1 MSTENMKKICKYK
14 KELEE
19 TLTELETERKN
30 IIEKI
35 INGEMLSSEEMQRNQ
50 ELAKLIKEVKDD
62 LELFQPLDLYEE
74 MSKDLTQISK
84 SKPLKAE
91 KDALIQKLLA
101 NFAKINEVAKKELQ
115 IKANLTAEEVKDID
129 TLQANV
135 EKDLQELN
143 NDLKV
148 FQKRNLDTLEIEKEI
163 KEKQQLLGLIQNCK
177 NELLDLSKIE
187 EDLKKLAKSNT
198 SKDDKTVILITYNTI
213 INQYKDAC
221 IKVIEDTFDFEE
233 KTDIQKGEI
242 SDKDKI
248 EPEVGTNDKDKVE
261 VSDATPTKGNTDVV
275 DADFEEVEE
284 DMNNEEKKSLKERTK
299 ETLAKAGETL
309 KRNGKKIAKVG
320 VAAALCVG
328 IILVAKSCSKDIENN
343 KNNDEDI
350 NNKTSIEQTYEDADR
365 NTINALTNKGYNEYA
380 AILMAK
386 NFDKDTIEALTTI
399 PYIEAVENY
408 ATVSEFNV
416 DYLNDYENART
427 IYEIPANKAV
437 DYVNRS
443 IKIIETN
450 FYTDATIND
459 VVEIVMA
466 IDNKDLFTQ
475 NNANLAQSFN
485 TSFNRIVDNYLFGST
500 TEEDTKKLDALQY
513 FAADDTDMDLFLT
526 EFATIAKDN
535 IENPDD
541 KEAKDNMYNYI
552 VTFALSLNGYTNVD
566 EDIKVNTPY
575 NTNAQVNDYY
585 DWYVAYNSFIA
596 PLYPTFV
603 NENEF
608 TKYEKL
614 QYLMITAMEDPQFE
628 MICGENRTLGG
639 E

>member
-14 KELEE
+14 EELEQ

-50 ELAKLIKEVKDD
+50 ELAKLIKEAKDD

-115 IKANLTAEEVKDID
+115 IKANLTAEEVKNID

-163 KEKQQLLGLIQNCK
+163 KEKQQLISLIQNCK

-187 EDLKKLAKSNT
+187 EDLRKLAKSNT

-233 KTDIQKGEI
+233 KVNIQKGEI
-242 SDKDKI
+242 SDKNKI

-299 ETLAKAGETL
+299 ETLAKVGETL

-328 IILVAKSCSKDIENN
+328 IILVAKSCSKDIENS

-350 NNKTSIEQTYEDADR
+350 NNKTSIEQIYEDADR

-427 IYEIPANKAV
+427 IYEIPADKAV

-459 VVEIVMA
+459 IVGVIKDIDTQVMMDGSVTSQTINEILTEMLN
-466 IDNKDLFTQ
+466 NKT
-475 NNANLAQSFN
+475 
-485 TSFNRIVDNYLFGST
+485 FGT
-500 TEEDTKKLDALQY
+500 LTEEDINKLEAFKY
-513 FAADDTDMDLFLT
+513 FAKEGTDLDLFLT
-526 EFATIAKDN
+526 KYSDLAQSVLNNDNEADEKMYTYLDTFANTHAGEISG
-535 IENPDD
+535 IENPD
-541 KEAKDNMYNYI
+541 EAAVITDTYDWAIAFHTFIRPMISMYINENNIEDYVCLQINMVSNY
-552 VTFALSLNGYTNVD
+552 
-566 EDIKVNTPY
+566 ERW
-575 NTNAQVNDYY
+575 AQVNGCELE
-585 DWYVAYNSFIA
+585 S
-596 PLYPTFV
+596 L
-603 NENEF
+603 
-608 TKYEKL
+608 
-614 QYLMITAMEDPQFE
+614 
-628 MICGENRTLGG
+628 TLGG